1 MKFKIAVGSRDGKAV
16 NEHFGSCKRFII
28 LTVDEEKATYQFD
41 SYRDVEPPCDGAEHT
56 ETGLDKVAKA
66 LSDCR
71 IVLVERIGTPAQ
83 LALEQYGIDV
93 LEYYG
98 LIEDALKTI
107 IHYYK

>member
-28 LTVDEEKATYQFD
+28 LVVDADSATYQFD
-41 SYRDVEPPCDGAEHT
+41 GYRVVEPPCSGAEHT
-56 ETGLDKVAKA
+56 QAGLDRVAGQ

-83 LALEQYGIDV
+83 LVLEQNGIDV
-93 LEYYG
+93 LEYFG
-98 LIEDALKTI
+98 LIDDALKTI